1 MSDKKEMKLD
11 EAVIKPNEAVIKQY
25 LDIVIKQIRNK
36 KTEFYPTY
44 EMRKELRESVEIHA
58 VKGMFP
64 EKLFR
69 LRSPNET
76 DEEIK
81 YRRDAYKQTT
91 LPVFIDYLSVQQR
104 AFSDSNWSV
113 EYATDNDV
121 YLKSGETFQSYVEK
135 IKLEDFIFQLA
146 VPNKAIDAN
155 AVLCIKPNTLD
166 NIMDSDEPPLFEPKP
181 YIYPTTSI
189 LSFKE
194 HEFYMI
200 DSGRKSAVSYGSVV
214 EKTGYIFEFY
224 DKNSIWEIVQI
235 GKKTEY
241 TFSINLIFTHNS
253 DEVPVKRLKG
263 VATLFENEIVWQSP
277 FCYATDNLDLVALD
291 SSNLQ
296 ISKARTAFP
305 IPVMY
310 GIPCEFEDSDGN
322 RCSGGSIMGED
333 GHVKT
338 CPTCNGSGLRN
349 RIGVNRTVLLNPAT
363 PVSEGDSKLT
373 QEPLKYV
380 SPSPEILEFLRKEIS
395 EHEQRA
401 RKIMHLPDADE
412 NINSNEGQTATGSG
426 NKLKSLYAFIKPISD
441 QVFEIY
447 EFALNTIGWQR
458 YGENFNKPR
467 VNRPVYFDFKTEADY
482 LADIETAR
490 KAQLP
495 SYAVRKSILSY
506 LKTFYFTDSTSN
518 EALNLIEHCDRLL
531 GMNNDEITVMGA
543 KSLIAP
549 YEVIIHYS
557 AWTLVDELLSENN
570 KFFEQ
575 DFTIQKQQFEQRAK
589 DKAKELVATDEIVD
603 AITSDSSAQ
612 LKSTVGGLVGMI
624 EIIKAISSG
633 IYERDAAVQL
643 VMERFGLT
651 QEQAERQ
658 VGNPKLINSQ
668 QQAQQVATIV

>member
-1 MSDKKEMKLD
+1 MLD
-11 EAVIKPNEAVIKQY
+11 EKEIKKHLDNFVKQ
-25 LDIVIKQIRNK
+25 VKNK
-36 KTEFYPTY
+36 KMDFYPTY
-44 EMRKELRESVEIHA
+44 SLRKELRESVEIHA

-81 YRRDAYKQTT
+81 YRREAYKQTT
-91 LPVFIDYLSVQQR
+91 LPVFIDYLGVQQR

-113 EYATDNDV
+113 EYAPDNDV
-121 YLKSGETFQSYVEK
+121 YLKSEETFHAYVDKIELEK
-135 IKLEDFIFQLA
+135 FIFDLV
-146 VPNKAIDAN
+146 VPNKAIDGN
-155 AVLCIKPNTLD
+155 AVLCIKPET
-166 NIMDSDEPPLFEPKP
+166 IEPTAEGEEQPLFEPKP

-189 LSFKE
+189 LSYQE

-200 DSGRKSAVSYGSVV
+200 DSGRKSAVSYGSVT
-214 EKTGYIFEFY
+214 EQSGYIIEFY
-224 DKNSIWEIVQI
+224 DENSIWEAVQI
-235 GKKTEY
+235 GKKTDY
-241 TFSINLIFTHNS
+241 NFTINLVFTHNS
-253 DEVPVKRLKG
+253 GKVPVKRLAG
-263 VATLFENEIVWQSP
+263 VATLVDNEIVWQSP

-291 SSNLQ
+291 NSNLQ

-310 GIPCEFEDSDGN
+310 GIPCEFEDSSGN
-322 RCSGGSIMGED
+322 RCNGGSIMDED
-333 GHVKT
+333 GKVKT
-338 CPTCNGSGLRN
+338 CTACGGSGLKTRL
-349 RIGVNRTVLLNPAT
+349 GVNRTVLLNPAT
-363 PVSEGDSKLT
+363 PISEGETKLT

-412 NINSNEGQTATGSG
+412 NIKSNEGQTATGSG

-441 QVFEIY
+441 QVFDLY

-458 YGENFNKPR
+458 YGEYFNAPR
-467 VNRPVYFDFKTEADY
+467 VNRPIYFDFKTEADY
-482 LADIETAR
+482 IADIESAR

-495 SYAVRKSILSY
+495 SYAIRASILKY
-506 LKTFYFTDSTSN
+506 LQTFYFTDSISSM
-518 EALNLIEHCDRLL
+518 ALKLIDHCDRLL
-531 GMNNDEITVMGA
+531 GINNDEVTVMGA
-543 KSLIAP
+543 KGLVAP
-549 YEVIIHYS
+549 YEIIIHYS
-557 AWTLVDELLSENN
+557 AWTLIDELLTDNP

-575 DFTIQKQQFEQRAK
+575 DANVQKEQFVQRAK
-589 DKAKELVATDEIVD
+589 DKARELVATDEVVD

-658 VGNPKLINSQ
+658 VGNPKVITK
-668 QQAQQVATIV
+668 QQAAQVAATIV